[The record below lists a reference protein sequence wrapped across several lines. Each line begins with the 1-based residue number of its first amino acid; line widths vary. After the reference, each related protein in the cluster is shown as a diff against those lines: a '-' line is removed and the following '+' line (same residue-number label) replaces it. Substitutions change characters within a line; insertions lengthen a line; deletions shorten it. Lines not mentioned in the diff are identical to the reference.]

1 MKKILILGVCACLPF
16 MANSQSKSVKDKNKH
31 KQVNT
36 LQKIKSD
43 SEIVVAVREDEF
55 PFSYLDE
62 HGNARGYT
70 VELCENV
77 IKEIR
82 KELDIPRLKV
92 IYFPVKEAEIDFLFK
107 KNLIN
112 LDCGNAPVSKKRTV
126 GFSNS
131 ILAVEARILTS
142 QTSTAKSLS
151 DFNNQVVAVLKG
163 SSLEQLLSD
172 YIKTGTYFYRLKTV
186 NSIDEALQSMKNGN
200 AKAFVNDDVTL
211 LSVLASDKELNES
224 FKITGF
230 PISSRKYAFTLPQGD
245 KEFENLVNRK
255 LKQKLDD
262 GEIHKIYEKWF
273 LLPIPPSNVNL
284 DFGMSKSTRD
294 LLNSME

>member
-1 MKKILILGVCACLPF
+1 MKKILIWGVCACLPF
-16 MANSQSKSVKDKNKH
+16 MANSQSKSFRNKN

-36 LQKIKSD
+36 LQKIKKTN
-43 SEIVVAVREDEF
+43 EIVVAVREDEF

-70 VELCENV
+70 VELCESV

-82 KELDIPRLKV
+82 KELEISRLKV
-92 IYFPVKEAEIDFLFK
+92 IYFPVKEYETDLLFK

-112 LDCGNAPVSKKRTV
+112 LDCGNSPVTRKRAV
-126 GFSNS
+126 DFSNS
-131 ILAVEARILTS
+131 VLAVEARILAS

-172 YIKTGTYFYRLKTV
+172 YIKTGTYFYRLKPV

-200 AKAFVNDDVTL
+200 AKAFVNDDITL
-211 LSVLASDKELNES
+211 LSILASNKELNES

-230 PISSRKYAFTLPQGD
+230 PISSRQYAFTLPKDD
-245 KEFENLVNRK
+245 KDFEKLINKK

-273 LLPIPPSNVNL
+273 LLPIPPTNVNL

-294 LLNSME
+294 LLNNME